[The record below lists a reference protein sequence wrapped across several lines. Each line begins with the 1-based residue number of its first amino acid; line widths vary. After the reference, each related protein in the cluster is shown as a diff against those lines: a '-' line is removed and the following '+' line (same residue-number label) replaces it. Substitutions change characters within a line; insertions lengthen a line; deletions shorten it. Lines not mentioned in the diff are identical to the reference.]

1 MKCNLSTI
9 LTNMTTWYKQ
19 TNVTFIQLLSST
31 ELCACQRISFQTK
44 EATPGLQKY
53 FGLDRFLY
61 DDKFLKL

>member
-1 MKCNLSTI
+1 MKCKLSTI

-19 TNVTFIQLLSST
+19 TTVTIIQLLSPT
-31 ELCACQRISFQTK
+31 EPCACQCISFQTK
-44 EATPGLQKY
+44 EATLGLQKY